1 MLTHSSEERLAVL
14 LSILGD
20 DASKTAL
27 NGINPTRAVFVN
39 KLLEEYKADPPSKE
53 EVEFVLQDFQ
63 RFFDFALTSM
73 KPKLEVAQNGLKGL
87 KGAKGQKAKKRKT
100 KAGNDDEETRVAFEP
115 ITESGDYISDINRL
129 DAYQVSQAL
138 SDEHPNSV
146 AIVLGFLEASI
157 AASVLKYLDDD
168 LRNKAIACF
177 CDDDEKPERVV
188 QKVLKSTFLKAN
200 AVLVRKESIERSDVL
215 ASLMRS
221 LPRTMRS
228 ELIET
233 LSEQNEEFVQ
243 SVKSKLYVFDDLLR
257 LDDRDTQKL
266 ISETQSDNLIVALQ
280 DCEEDIVEKILS
292 NLSKRA
298 RQAIEVEIEYQTG
311 VSPEE
316 IEAARTALI
325 ETLASLD
332 ESGVINLS

>member
-73 KPKLEVAQNGLKGL
+73 KPKLEVAQ
-87 KGAKGQKAKKRKT
+87 KGQKGQQAKKRKAKT
-100 KAGNDDEETRVAFEP
+100 GKDDEEARVAFDP
-115 ITESGDYISDINRL
+115 IHESGDYISDINQL
-129 DAYQVSQAL
+129 DAYQISQAL

-157 AASVLKYLDDD
+157 AASVLKYLEDE

-177 CDDDEKPERVV
+177 CEDDEKPERVI
-188 QKVLKSTFLKAN
+188 QKVLKSTFQKAN

-233 LSEQNEEFVQ
+233 LSEQNEEFIQ

-280 DCEEDIVEKILS
+280 DCEDDIVEKILS